1 MMGSDQLE
9 AQLHDDVQR
18 LAQDIGERNFR
29 HYARLGE
36 AAQFIEHAWR
46 DAGYTPVRQAYEVR
60 GQHFANLIA
69 ERRGTAW
76 PSRIL
81 VIGAH
86 YDAARGSPGAND
98 NASGVAA
105 LLALARAFADQGLT
119 QTVRFVAFTNE
130 ERPFLR
136 TAAMGSRV
144 YAQHCR
150 EAHERIAGMLS
161 LETIG
166 YCATQ
171 PGSQR
176 LSFFGLLTPRVENF
190 IALVANPR
198 SRALLRAVR
207 DAFRQHTRIG
217 CATITLPTSFPGAWS
232 SDHWA
237 FWKAGYPA
245 LMVTD
250 TAPLRYPFYHTPAD
264 TPDKLRYDFLTG
276 VVHGLHGV
284 VATLAG

>member
-1 MMGSDQLE
+1 MTTSEHYE
-9 AQLHDDVQR
+9 AQLRHDIHR
-18 LAQDIGERNFR
+18 LARDIGERNFQ
-29 HYARLGE
+29 HYAPLCE
-36 AAQFIEHAWR
+36 AAGFIEQAFR
-46 DAGYTPVRQAYEVR
+46 EAGYTPIRQDYEAR
-60 GQHFANLIA
+60 GQRFANLIA

-76 PSRIL
+76 PPRIL
-81 VIGAH
+81 VVGAH
-86 YDAARGSPGAND
+86 YDTARSSPGAND

-105 LLALARAFADQGLT
+105 VLALARTFADQRLT
-119 QTVRFVAFTNE
+119 WTLRFIAFTNE

-150 EAHERIAGMLS
+150 AIHERIEGMLS

-166 YCATQ
+166 YCSMEK
-171 PGSQR
+171 GSQR
-176 LSFFGLLTPRVENF
+176 LSFFGLLAPQRGNF

-198 SRALLRAVR
+198 SRPLLRQVS
-207 DAFRQHTRIG
+207 DAFRQHTRID
-217 CATITLPTSFPGAWS
+217 CETITLPTSFPGAWS

-250 TAPLRYPFYHTPAD
+250 TAPLRYPFYHTPED

-276 VVHGLHGV
+276 VVQGLRGA
-284 VATLAG
+284 VAALAG